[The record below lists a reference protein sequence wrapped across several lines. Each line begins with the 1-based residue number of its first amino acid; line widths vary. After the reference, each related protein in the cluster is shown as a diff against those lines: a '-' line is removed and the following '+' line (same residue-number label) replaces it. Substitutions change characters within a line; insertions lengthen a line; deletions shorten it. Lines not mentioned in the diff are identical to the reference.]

1 MSHFDQELLAPPFSD
16 LNDDSDKVTN
26 LSDLGVA
33 GVILRWIILLLMCWK
48 SRYAVSD
55 AVIESIFG
63 ILSTLFSYLSRIP
76 VVPFCGVLADSFPKT
91 VSAASR
97 MVGLES
103 NKFTK
108 FIVCRHCHSLYT
120 DEDCFQLIGLRRVPK
135 KCDYIQFPD
144 HPQRQHRRPCNEV
157 LFQQI
162 HHPKELFIPLR
173 TYCYVPKHSGDI
185 KVLPSATGI
194 F

>member
-1 MSHFDQELLAPPFSD
+1 M
-16 LNDDSDKVTN
+16 
-26 LSDLGVA
+26 
-33 GVILRWIILLLMCWK
+33 RWIILLLMCWK

-55 AVIESIFG
+55 AAIESIFG

-97 MVGLES
+97 IVGLES

-120 DEDCFQLIGLRRVPK
+120 DEDCFQLIGLRRVSK
-135 KCDYIQFPD
+135 KCDYVEFPD
-144 HPQRQHRRPCNEV
+144 HPQRQHRRDLVMKYCFNKFTIQKSCLFLCV
-157 LFQQI
+157 LI
-162 HHPKELFIPLR
+162 
-173 TYCYVPKHSGDI
+173 
-185 KVLPSATGI
+185 ATEA
-194 F
+194 FKRR